1 MELTPL
7 PRYNLNSTQFKNPYT
22 RDWPNKGKGTG
33 GVKVPR
39 KPKGP
44 RHPMPARAVA
54 VKHEV
59 KGY

>member
-7 PRYNLNSTQFKNPYT
+7 PRFNLNSRQFSNPYKGN
-22 RDWPNKGKGTG
+22 WPDKGIG
-33 GVKVPR
+33 GVKLPR
-39 KPKGP
+39 KPRGP